1 MPRTRIKICGVTD
14 ESGALAAAESG
25 ADAVGFVF
33 HKQSPRN
40 ISPEL
45 AWEIAGMLPPFV
57 SSVGLFVDAS
67 VETFTGI
74 EETCPTDL
82 SQLHGDEP
90 EAVVR
95 ACGPNIIKAV
105 RYDPATIVDDLA
117 RWSDVEE
124 VSAILVDGSRG
135 GEGKTFDWRSLAAAI
150 ESVDDFEK
158 KIIIAGG
165 LTPTNVGEAIRAVRP
180 WAVDVSSGVEKRPG
194 VKDPALITAFC
205 SAVHAAGS

>member
-1 MPRTRIKICGVTD
+1 MHRTRIKICGVTD
-14 ESGALAAAESG
+14 ESGALAAAEAG

-33 HKQSPRN
+33 HRESSRN

-57 SSVGLFVDAS
+57 SSVGLFVNAS
-67 VETFTGI
+67 VETFTRI
-74 EETCPTDL
+74 EELCPTDL

-90 EAVVR
+90 EEVVR

-105 RYDPATIVDDLA
+105 RFDPATIVNDLA
-117 RWSDVEE
+117 RWNDVEE

-135 GEGKTFDWRSLAAAI
+135 GEGTTFDWQKLAAAI
-150 ESVDDFEK
+150 EGVEDFEK

-165 LTPTNVGEAIRAVRP
+165 LTPGNVGEAIRTVRP

-194 VKDPALITAFC
+194 VKDPALVAAFC
-205 SAVHAAGS
+205 KAVHAAGS